1 MRAGQGYLKPPCS
14 RSNLNTTPPKTPLA
28 RTQLQKDASGSQVL
42 RTYLLPFVQ
51 VAWAYRQWQ
60 VTSAL
65 SSVQTCGLQP
75 GTRPLPAPLTT
86 VVGKGHCVPS
96 AVPGLPGRMQDLFF
110 GGESGPVDGCHGR
123 CVLLLFGVVHARFRF
138 PQDRFGTWSTC
149 RVDDHPPHQPP
160 ATLA

>member
-1 MRAGQGYLKPPCS
+1 MKPLVPKQS
-14 RSNLNTTPPKTPLA
+14 EYNPPKNTVGWNSTSKEAAPPH
-28 RTQLQKDASGSQVL
+28 
-42 RTYLLPFVQ
+42 LPAVFVQ